1 MGKSEAEQAKKPEDE
16 KKPSG
21 ADQEVTQIE
30 QAKVANP
37 TPESKDNKPDAPAK
51 KEVAQTKEAIKAATT
66 NEVAIK
72 AAKTKPDMGESDSDF
87 DNEISADRVLEDSE
101 IGDSAEGID
110 EANADSELDDVSVQ
124 NEDDEDDD
132 DDDDD
137 DIDDEDEE

>member
-1 MGKSEAEQAKKPEDE
+1 MG
-16 KKPSG
+16 
-21 ADQEVTQIE
+21 
-30 QAKVANP
+30 
-37 TPESKDNKPDAPAK
+37 DNKPDAPAK
-51 KEVAQTKEAIKAATT
+51 KEASLTGNDNEVAQTKEAI
-66 NEVAIK
+66 N

-132 DDDDD
+132 D
-137 DIDDEDEE
+137 IDDEDE